1 MEWKETILP
10 YFFDCLNAGN
20 ELLSFL
26 NKCIFVEH
34 PICQTSAWP
43 ERDNEQDRKIPAVRQ
58 QIFQWE
64 GQVNF

>member
-1 MEWKETILP
+1 MTRNWEEGTMEWKETILP
-10 YFFDCLNAGN
+10 TFDCLNAGN

-43 ERDNEQDRKIPAVRQ
+43 ER
-58 QIFQWE
+58 
-64 GQVNF
+64 